1 MSDGGDDDLLLKRFD
16 MNDPTTW
23 ELDEPSAWALSFL
36 RLAKG
41 EPAEFVKR
49 LRAGVAPPEF
59 ILRMLADLI
68 DIDGPG
74 HEGARLVFKSEKM
87 KRQRDAEQRYAE
99 YFHETIRLVSNG
111 ERVEDAWETVA
122 KKYLIS
128 VGPVRDAWAMF
139 ERFDDPILRNFFK
152 ARGLS

>member
-1 MSDGGDDDLLLKRFD
+1 MSDDNDDDDLLFKRFD

-23 ELDEPSAWALSFL
+23 ELDGPSAWTLSFMG
-36 RLAKG
+36 LAKG

-68 DIDGPG
+68 DPDGPG
-74 HEGARLVFKSEKM
+74 HEGARLVFKWEKD
-87 KRQRDAEQRYAE
+87 KRTRRAEKLYST
-99 YFHETIRLVSNG
+99 YFYETMRLVSNG
-111 ERVEDAWETVA
+111 ETVKDAWETVA

-128 VGPVRDAWAMF
+128 VGPVRDAWEMF
-139 ERFDDPILRNFFK
+139 KHVDGPILRNYFK
-152 ARGLS
+152 DRGL